1 VSDALAV
8 SPARI
13 GVIGVGEM
21 GRPMVERLMAAGH
34 EVAVRVRRP
43 EAAAALA
50 QAGIAVAPSI
60 SELAR
65 GAPS

>member
-34 EVAVRVRRP
+34 EVA
-43 EAAAALA
+43 